1 MEKLLTPEK
10 VCEILRIERS
20 TLYSW
25 TRKELIPHIKVNG
38 LLRFKEEEI
47 NRWLKMKERGAIIK
61 REVEKFLKEIQE
73 RR

>member
-10 VCEILRIERS
+10 VCEILGIERS

-47 NRWLKMKERGAIIK
+47 NRWLKMKERGAIIE